1 MGEKLSRKQEPCI
14 GALLARPTLG
24 DAAQVTGIA
33 ESTLRRWLKQ
43 EAFQTA
49 YGAARHDA
57 VSQAI
62 ARLQQVTTTAV
73 DTLEGVMKDSAA
85 KEAAKVAAAK
95 TVLELAIRAVEL
107 EDLEERLHA
116 LGEELAVPKKG
127 RSDA

>member
-1 MGEKLSRKQEPCI
+1 MGEKLSRKQEQCI
-14 GALLARPTLG
+14 GALLVQPTLG
-24 DAAQVTGIA
+24 DAAEATGIA

-43 EAFQTA
+43 PTFQTA
-49 YGAARHDA
+49 YRQARRDA

-85 KEAAKVAAAK
+85 KEAAKVTAAK
-95 TVLELAIRAVEL
+95 TVLELAIRTVEL
-107 EDLEERLHA
+107 EDIDERLHA
-116 LGEELAVPKKG
+116 LEEELAVQKKG

>member
-1 MGEKLSRKQEPCI
+1 MGEKLSRKQEQCI
-14 GALLARPTLG
+14 GALLVQSTLG
-24 DAAQVTGIA
+24 DAAEATGIA

-43 EAFQTA
+43 PTFQTA
-49 YGAARHDA
+49 YRQARRDA

-95 TVLELAIRAVEL
+95 TVLELAIRGVEL
-107 EDLEERLHA
+107 EDLDERLQA
-116 LGEELAVPKKG
+116 LEEELAVQKKG
-127 RSDA
+127 ESYA